1 MLLQKILLSGALIA
15 TAVTSQAVMP
25 DKTFD
30 ESEFYTLPACFA
42 YNGEP
47 SYYVAVENEENETSI
62 KKYKLY
68 SRTFSEKGYVEFP
81 YYTYTETRTYRYNPP
96 ILNYSFRCDYER
108 DLSLE
113 GAEEEATEYGLTD
126 KISVA
131 GGMYYFFPEGYL
143 PEDCSDLT
151 TNAEVQKYLLE
162 HSWENVD
169 VSGRTCYATYTP
181 AEGEGG
187 SSVYRAYSFKAYNVV
202 GYSDEYEETTESWDY
217 EYSIKSVHIRDVE
230 NDREFYDSSYYITQC
245 LFNDDEE
252 YEALIPNYE
261 LYTTEEDVEVEWKI
275 QVPGST
281 TSYKNIPGKKIYTRS
296 VIRGMNLIKGNSGEV
311 ISTFEIP
318 QEYNL
323 PYVSASLYIDD
334 ENKYL
339 LIYCSNSSMAS
350 NFFSL
355 YFVYEL
361 PKSGVGGVQ
370 SPKLIETV
378 KVRPTVVKQGED
390 ISIEVGDDTE
400 IEAITVTDMKG
411 ATRRV
416 TPSADKSR
424 TAINSGRLS
433 RGMHIVSVKTGNGTQ
448 NSKVIVK

>member
-15 TAVTSQAVMP
+15 TAVTSQAVLP
-25 DKTFD
+25 DKTLD
-30 ESEFYTLPACFA
+30 ESDFDMLPACFA

-47 SYYVAVENEENETSI
+47 SYYAAVENEENETSR
-62 KKYKLY
+62 KYKLY

-81 YYTYTETRTYRYNPP
+81 SQTYTETRTYRYNPP
-96 ILNYSFRCDYER
+96 ILNYSFRCDNER
-108 DLSLE
+108 YFSLE
-113 GAEEEATEYGLTD
+113 EAEEFSSDRGLTD
-126 KISVA
+126 NISVA

-143 PEDCSDLT
+143 PEDRSDLT
-151 TNAEVQKYLLE
+151 TNAKVQKYLLE

-169 VSGRTCYATYTP
+169 VDVSGYTCYATYTP

-187 SSVYRAYSFKAYNVV
+187 SSVYRTYGFDSYNVV

-217 EYSIKSVHIRDVE
+217 EYSIESVHVRDVE
-230 NDREFYDSSYYITQC
+230 NDGKCYDSFYYITQC

-252 YEALIPNYE
+252 YEALIHNYE
-261 LYTTEEDVEVEWKI
+261 LYTTEEDVEVRCTI
-275 QVPGST
+275 HLPGRS
-281 TSYKNIPGKKIYTRS
+281 SYMDIPGKKIYTEG
-296 VIRGMNLIKGNSGEV
+296 VICGMNLIKGNSGEV

-318 QEYNL
+318 QEYNFSEVIA
-323 PYVSASLYIDD
+323 YLYIDG

-339 LIYCSNSSMAS
+339 LLKCWYRYGES
-350 NFFSL
+350 FYL
-355 YFVYEL
+355 VYEL
-361 PKSGVGGVQ
+361 PKSGAGGVQ

-433 RGMHIVSVKTGNGTQ
+433 RGMHIVGVKTGNGTQ

>member
-15 TAVTSQAVMP
+15 TAVTSQAVLP
-25 DKTFD
+25 DKTLD
-30 ESEFYTLPACFA
+30 ERHCHMLPACFA

-47 SYYVAVENEENETSI
+47 SYYAAVENEENETSI
-62 KKYKLY
+62 KYKLY

-81 YYTYTETRTYRYNPP
+81 YHTYTETRTYRYNPP
-96 ILNYSFRCDYER
+96 ILNYSFRCNGEYDF
-108 DLSLE
+108 SLE
-113 GAEEEATEYGLTD
+113 EAEENTFYVGLTD
-126 KISVA
+126 KIAVS

-143 PEDCSDLT
+143 PEDRSDLT
-151 TNAEVQKYLLE
+151 TNANVQKYL
-162 HSWENVD
+162 SENVD
-169 VSGRTCYATYTP
+169 GISDDYYCYATYTP

-187 SSVYRAYSFKAYNVV
+187 SSVYRTYGFDSYNVV

-217 EYSIKSVHIRDVE
+217 IYHIIDVHVRDVE
-230 NDREFYDSSYYITQC
+230 NDRACYDSFYDITQC

-252 YEALIPNYE
+252 YEALILNYE
-261 LYTTEEDVEVEWKI
+261 LYTTEEDVEVRYTI
-275 QVPGST
+275 HLPGRS
-281 TSYKNIPGKKIYTRS
+281 SYMDIPGKKIYTEG
-296 VIRGMNLIKGNSGEV
+296 VICGMNLIKGNSGEV

-318 QEYNL
+318 QEYNFSEVIA
-323 PYVSASLYIDD
+323 YLYIDG

-339 LIYCSNSSMAS
+339 LLNCRYGWYGES
-350 NFFSL
+350 FYL
-355 YFVYEL
+355 VYEL
-361 PKSGVGGVQ
+361 PKSGAGGVQ

-424 TAINSGRLS
+424 TAINSGSLS
-433 RGMHIVSVKTGNGTQ
+433 RGMHIVGVKTGNGTQ

>member
-15 TAVTSQAVMP
+15 TAVTSQAVLP
-25 DKTFD
+25 DKTLD
-30 ESEFYTLPACFA
+30 ESDFEMLPACFA

-47 SYYVAVENEENETSI
+47 SYYAAVENEENETSI
-62 KKYKLY
+62 KYKLY

-81 YYTYTETRTYRYNPP
+81 YHTFTETRTYRYNPP
-96 ILNYSFRCDYER
+96 IINYTYKCNSEHYF
-108 DLSLE
+108 SLE
-113 GAEEEATEYGLTD
+113 EAEVYSSDRGLTD
-126 KISVA
+126 KIAVS

-143 PEDCSDLT
+143 PEDRSDLT
-151 TNAEVQKYLLE
+151 TNAKVQKYLLE

-169 VSGRTCYATYTP
+169 TDSYRCYATYNP
-181 AEGEGG
+181 AEGEDEN
-187 SSVYRAYSFKAYNVV
+187 SVYRTYGFDSYNVV

-217 EYSIKSVHIRDVE
+217 EYSIESVLVRDVE
-230 NDREFYDSSYYITQC
+230 NVREFNNPFAITQC

-261 LYTTEEDVEVEWKI
+261 LYTTEKDVEVMCKI
-275 QVPGST
+275 HVPGYI
-281 TSYKNIPGKKIYTRS
+281 TSYMDIPGKEIYTIN

-323 PYVSASLYIDD
+323 PYVVTYLYIDG

-339 LIYCSNSSMAS
+339 L
-350 NFFSL
+350 L
-355 YFVYEL
+355 YRYEYGESFYLVYEL

-433 RGMHIVSVKTGNGTQ
+433 RGMHIVGVKTGNGTQ

>member
-1 MLLQKILLSGALIA
+1 M
-15 TAVTSQAVMP
+15 
-25 DKTFD
+25 
-30 ESEFYTLPACFA
+30 
-42 YNGEP
+42 
-47 SYYVAVENEENETSI
+47 
-62 KKYKLY
+62 Y
-68 SRTFSEKGYVEFP
+68 SSDR
-81 YYTYTETRTYRYNPP
+81 
-96 ILNYSFRCDYER
+96 
-108 DLSLE
+108 
-113 GAEEEATEYGLTD
+113 GLTD
-126 KISVA
+126 KIAVS

-143 PEDCSDLT
+143 PEDRSDLT
-151 TNAEVQKYLLE
+151 TNAKVQKYLLE

-169 VSGRTCYATYTP
+169 TDRYRCYATYNP
-181 AEGEGG
+181 AEGEDEN
-187 SSVYRAYSFKAYNVV
+187 SVYRTYGCDSYNVV

-217 EYSIKSVHIRDVE
+217 EYSIERVHVRDAE
-230 NDREFYDSSYYITQC
+230 NDREFYDSFAITQC

-261 LYTTEEDVEVEWKI
+261 LYTTEKDVEVMCKI
-275 QVPGST
+275 HVPGST
-281 TSYKNIPGKKIYTRS
+281 TSYMDIPGKEIYTES

-323 PYVSASLYIDD
+323 SNVGEYLYIDG

-339 LIYCSNSSMAS
+339 LLNCYGYGES
-350 NFFSL
+350 FYL
-355 YFVYEL
+355 VYEL

-433 RGMHIVSVKTGNGTQ
+433 RGMHIVGVKTGNGTQ

>member
-15 TAVTSQAVMP
+15 TAVTSQAVLP
-25 DKTFD
+25 DKTLN
-30 ESEFYTLPACFA
+30 ERHCHMLPACFA

-47 SYYVAVENEENETSI
+47 SYYATVEEEENATSI
-62 KKYKLY
+62 KYKLY

-81 YYTYTETRTYRYNPP
+81 YQTYTETRTYRYNPP
-96 ILNYSFRCDYER
+96 ILNYSFRCYNER
-108 DLSLE
+108 YFSLE
-113 GAEEEATEYGLTD
+113 EAEEFSSDLGLTD

-143 PEDCSDLT
+143 PEDRSNLT
-151 TNAEVQKYLLE
+151 TNAKVQKYLLE

-169 VSGRTCYATYTP
+169 VSYTCYATYTP
-181 AEGEGG
+181 ADGEGG
-187 SSVYRAYSFKAYNVV
+187 SSVYLTYGFDSYNVV

-217 EYSIKSVHIRDVE
+217 KCHITDVHVRDVE
-230 NDREFYDSSYYITQC
+230 NDRACYDSFYDITQC

-252 YEALIPNYE
+252 YEALILNYE
-261 LYTTEEDVEVEWKI
+261 LYTTEEDVEVRYTI
-275 QVPGST
+275 HLPNGYS
-281 TSYKNIPGKKIYTRS
+281 SYMDIPGKKIYTEG
-296 VIRGMNLIKGNSGEV
+296 VICGMNLTKGNSGEV

-318 QEYNL
+318 QEYNFSD
-323 PYVSASLYIDD
+323 VSAYLYIDG

-339 LIYCSNSSMAS
+339 LLHCFGYIDHES
-350 NFFSL
+350 FSHYL
-355 YFVYEL
+355 VYEL

-433 RGMHIVSVKTGNGTQ
+433 RGMHIVGVKTGNGTQ

>member
-1 MLLQKILLSGALIA
+1 MLLQKTLLSGALIA
-15 TAVTSQAVMP
+15 TAVTSQAVLP
-25 DKTFD
+25 DKTLDENEFD
-30 ESEFYTLPACFA
+30 MLPACFA

-47 SYYVAVENEENETSI
+47 SYYATVEEEENATSI
-62 KKYKLY
+62 KYKLY

-81 YYTYTETRTYRYNPP
+81 YQTYTETRTYLYNPP
-96 ILNYSFRCDYER
+96 ILNYSFRCDNEHYF
-108 DLSLE
+108 SLE
-113 GAEEEATEYGLTD
+113 DAEEYATYYGLTD
-126 KISVA
+126 KIAIA
-131 GGMYYFFPEGYL
+131 GGMYYFFLEGYL
-143 PEDCSDLT
+143 PEDRSDLT
-151 TNAEVQKYLLE
+151 TDAKIQKYLLE

-169 VSGRTCYATYTP
+169 VNGYTCYATYTP

-187 SSVYRAYSFKAYNVV
+187 SSVYRTYSFDSYNVV

-217 EYSIKSVHIRDVE
+217 EYSIKRVHVRDAE
-230 NDREFYDSSYYITQC
+230 NDREFYDSLAITQC

-261 LYTTEEDVEVEWKI
+261 LYTTEEDVEVRCKI
-275 QVPGST
+275 HLPGGS
-281 TSYKNIPGKKIYTRS
+281 SYMDIPGKEIYTES

-323 PYVSASLYIDD
+323 SSVGAYLYIDG

-339 LIYCSNSSMAS
+339 LLNCYGYGES
-350 NFFSL
+350 FYL
-355 YFVYEL
+355 VYEL

-433 RGMHIVSVKTGNGTQ
+433 RGMHIVGVKTGNGTQ